1 VIEITITEMIESVL
15 RNIGSIDGIQASALI
30 STNGLIM
37 ASEINTSNVDEET
50 IGAMIA
56 MLMRSAVHTLKEL
69 DKGEMEYILLN
80 STIGKII
87 LIKTTSNAI
96 LTVLTDTNTD
106 VNFALNKMKKPLAE
120 IEIIFSKV

>member
-50 IGAMIA
+50 IGAIIA

-96 LTVLTDTNTD
+96 LTVLADTNTD

>member
-1 VIEITITEMIESVL
+1 MIEIIITEMIESVL

-37 ASEINTSNVDEET
+37 ASEINMTNFDEET
-50 IGAMIA
+50 IGGTVA
-56 MLMRSAVHTLKEL
+56 MLMRSAVHTLKVL

-87 LIKTTSNAI
+87 LIRTTSNAI
-96 LTVLTDTNTD
+96 LAVLTDTNVD
-106 VNFALNKMKKPLAE
+106 VTFALKEMKKARAE
-120 IEIIFSKV
+120 IENIFAKV

>member
-1 VIEITITEMIESVL
+1 MIEITITEMIESVL

>member
-1 VIEITITEMIESVL
+1 MIEITITEMIENVL
-15 RNIGSIDGIQASALI
+15 HNISSIDGIQASALI
-30 STNGLIM
+30 STNGLMM
-37 ASEINTSNVDEET
+37 ASEINRTNFDEET
-50 IGAMIA
+50 IGGTVA
-56 MLMRSAVHTLKEL
+56 MLMRSAIHTLKEL

-96 LTVLTDTNTD
+96 LTVLTDTNVD
-106 VNFALNKMKKPLAE
+106 VNIALKEMKIAREE

>member
-96 LTVLTDTNTD
+96 LTVLADTNTD

>member
-1 VIEITITEMIESVL
+1 
-15 RNIGSIDGIQASALI
+15 
-30 STNGLIM
+30 
-37 ASEINTSNVDEET
+37 EET

-87 LIKTTSNAI
+87 LIKTTSNTI

-106 VNFALNKMKKPLAE
+106 VNFALNKMKKALAE